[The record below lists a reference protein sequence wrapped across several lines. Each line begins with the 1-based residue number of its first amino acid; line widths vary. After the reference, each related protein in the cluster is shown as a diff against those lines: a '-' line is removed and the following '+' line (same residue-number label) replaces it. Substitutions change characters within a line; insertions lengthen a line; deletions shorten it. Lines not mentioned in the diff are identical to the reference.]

1 MGVKY
6 PFHNYLINFIK
17 KNSDKNFD
25 NLFISVL
32 GNKDKDILL
41 ELGLSKKINIF
52 PGGSYKAISAKKKLN
67 LEKER
72 KFDIL
77 FVSQIESQYLN
88 FEYEEAKVFYEFV
101 INAKIL
107 ENIYQYIQSIFLV

>member
-1 MGVKY
+1 M
-6 PFHNYLINFIK
+6 
-17 KNSDKNFD
+17 
-25 NLFISVL
+25 SVL

-52 PGGSYKAISAKKKLN
+52 PGSSYKAISAKKLN

-101 INAKIL
+101 INANAKIL
-107 ENIYQYIQSIFLV
+107 ENI